1 MQHDVQAPTPAA
13 GLWAAALAALLAGLV
28 CACSAE
34 QGPPSVL
41 LVSID
46 TLRRD
51 HCSVYGYERDTTP
64 RLRAF
69 AEQGVRFESAYAPM
83 GLTGPSHATLF
94 TSLYPLR
101 HGVVNNGL
109 VLREEL
115 TTLAEYLAAHGY
127 QTAGVASSF
136 VLARKFGFDQGFAFY
151 DDAFD
156 SAEATTELDEW
167 EGHAV
172 DEAFDR
178 RGDHTTRRAK
188 DWLVNQRDPEQPF
201 FLFVHYFDPHSPYE
215 APEPAGARFAAA
227 LENPHELE
235 SLVAAYDGEILFVDS
250 AIGGLLDALDELDLT
265 ANTLVIISADHGEG
279 LMQRGYVLHGIGVH
293 EEEVR
298 VPLLMRWPASL
309 RGGRV
314 IEEPVELRDVLP
326 TLAELLGFESA
337 EDAFGGQSLAGALR
351 GSGSLP
357 EQRPIYLQRRHFRPG
372 KLRPDLLEKLPGGRA
387 VPFVSVKGEQFAL
400 RQGRW
405 KLILAPDEA
414 APKLYDLRDDPE
426 ERTNLAVA
434 ELQHSVPLRKQLEA
448 WIEAQ
453 RSVAPEAG
461 SVSEQDRARLR
472 ALGYAD

>member
-1 MQHDVQAPTPAA
+1 MNIPGSAPTPAA
-13 GLWAAALAALLAGLV
+13 GLRAAALAALLAGLV
-28 CACSAE
+28 CACSSDP
-34 QGPPSVL
+34 GPPSVL
-41 LVSID
+41 LVSVD

-115 TTLAEYLAAHGY
+115 TTLAEYLAARGY

-136 VLARKFGFDQGFAFY
+136 VLARKFGFGQGFAFY

-156 SAEATTELDEW
+156 PAEATTELDEW

-188 DWLVNQRDPEQPF
+188 DWLVNQRDPERPF
-201 FLFVHYFDPHSPYE
+201 FLFVHYFDPHSPYQ
-215 APEPAGARFAAA
+215 APEPAGGRFAAA

-235 SLVAAYDGEILFVDS
+235 SLVAAYDGEILFVDA

-265 ANTLVIISADHGEG
+265 ANTLVIVSADHGEG
-279 LMQRGYVLHGIGVH
+279 LMQRGYVLHGISVH

-298 VPLLMRWPASL
+298 VPLLMRWPAGL
-309 RGGRV
+309 RGGRA
-314 IEEPVELRDVLP
+314 IEEPVELRDVMP
-326 TLAELLGFESA
+326 TLAELLGFEPA

-357 EQRPIYLQRRHFRPG
+357 PQRPIYLQRRHFRPG
-372 KLRPDLLEKLPGGRA
+372 KLRPDFIEKLPDGRA
-387 VPFVSVKGEQFAL
+387 VPFVSVEGEQFAL

-414 APKLYDLRDDPE
+414 APKLYDLRSDPE
-426 ERTNLAVA
+426 ERIDLAVA
-434 ELQHSVPLRKQLEA
+434 ELQHSVRLRKQLEA

-453 RSVAPEAG
+453 RGGAAAAG
-461 SVSEQDRARLR
+461 RVSEQDRARLR
-472 ALGYAD
+472 ALGYTD